1 MTGSPAGDI
10 GDFTGFA
17 DARHELRSAVDR
29 HDRTDRLPVST
40 AGGRTLA
47 RPVQPRQAD
56 SHVDPEPQAP
66 AVVPADAAF
75 FEAGHRL
82 RPSDL
87 GVLSAAGVREVDAFQ
102 RPTVGV
108 VPTGGEPASRV
119 GESGNP
125 VRTSG
130 LTVSRYVEPWGGKAT
145 LRNGVPADHE
155 PLRAAVE
162 RDLTKDVVVIVRA
175 VPKDERGPMLEV
187 VEELG
192 TVLVDGVAIEPASR
206 AALGVVRE
214 TPVLVLPADSAGAIV
229 AAVQFLRP
237 TIKWTGGM
245 DLPDH
250 PTVRARP
257 AGPIVSRE
265 GVRTFA
271 AVHLRTGDDPP
282 HDDDSLADPVD
293 QNGGDVRVHEGLADG
308 WVVVPEQ
315 TEAVP
320 TDEMTDVELWEYYS

>member
-1 MTGSPAGDI
+1 MTGNPAGDVE
-10 GDFTGFA
+10 GLTRLA
-17 DARHELRSAVDR
+17 NARRELRAVVEQ
-29 HDRTDRLPVST
+29 HGRTDRLPVSN
-40 AGGRTLA
+40 AEGRTLA
-47 RPVQPRQAD
+47 RPVEPRQAD
-56 SHVDPEPQAP
+56 SHALDEATGDE
-66 AVVPADAAF
+66 VVPADAAL

-108 VPTGGEPASRV
+108 VPTGGEPPSRE
-119 GESGNP
+119 GESGNH

-130 LTVSRYVEPWGGKAT
+130 LTVSRYVEPWGGRAT
-145 LRNGVPADHE
+145 LRNAVPADHE

-162 RDLTKDVVVIVRA
+162 RDLTKDVVVIVRG
-175 VPKDERGPMLEV
+175 VPEDEPCPMLEV

-245 DLPDH
+245 DLPDD
-250 PTVRARP
+250 PTVRARL

-271 AVHLRTGDDPP
+271 AVHLRTGDDTP

-320 TDEMTDVELWEYYS
+320 TDEKTDVELWEYYP